1 MLIEHKTNVQTRK
14 KLIFMAVYV
23 GIRVIEDTTV
33 LVEYDDPKYKLNQ
46 VLGKEFIA
54 IDMYLVPMWIFMN

>member
-1 MLIEHKTNVQTRK
+1 MQTRK